1 MHKHYIIF
9 LAFLSMLI
17 GQGALL
23 DMEDMEDM
31 TNDRLDDIREQLKT
45 DPLADTRTVVDPD
58 IETLAI
64 EIDREAA
71 ELEKELSELSEYFG
85 YGYFKRKINFFDNVP
100 TPIDFKLGAGDEIIL
115 SLWGQVNLQEKF
127 TINKD
132 GLIYYKNIGFINLAN
147 KTIDE
152 AELILIDKLS
162 QTYSTIKNTEN
173 STNVMLELGKLR
185 SVNVYFSGQISNPG
199 IHVIHPFSDIFSAI
213 IQADGIKVSGSLRN
227 VQLIRDRKII
237 HTIDFYDFF
246 TNGKSDFS
254 NIRILEGD
262 VIHIPQVENRS
273 EILGAIHQ
281 PGYYELRPNE
291 LLSDLIKY
299 AGGVTVNAADT
310 IMLDWV
316 VPISKRSSIDDTQR
330 ELALTMEDAQNF
342 VLNAG
347 STVHVESVRAMATGV
362 LVYGRVKNPGYY
374 PASKSLKEVLDL
386 AGGFNDPF
394 YVQSIR
400 TDEIKILRRDGSQFY
415 GSEFNISYKES
426 DTFDLFPDDKVFVYE
441 DSKYRNIP
449 TVRIEGEVN
458 RSGTFPFKQGMTIQD
473 VIDLAEGFTPF
484 ANHKGV
490 ILFDEWEPLLDKSE
504 LDEKGIDHS
513 PLMQDPVA
521 NITPEFQIA
530 ENAFIQVLPLKNH
543 VLVEGAVYRPGLVTY
558 TGPKSVNFY
567 LKQAGGATSE
577 AEFKDSYLMRANG
590 KIKTLNRRNQKW
602 VKVEPGDQIW
612 MPINTNPSEFN
623 ATEFTASIVNILTNL
638 ATIIFIIDSNTD

>member
-1 MHKHYIIF
+1 MYKHYIIL
-9 LAFLSMLI
+9 LAFLSILI
-17 GQGALL
+17 GQESML
-23 DMEDMEDM
+23 DMQDM

-45 DPLADTRTVVDPD
+45 DPLADTRKVLDPN

-64 EIDREAA
+64 EIDRDAA
-71 ELEKELSELSEYFG
+71 KLEEELSELSEYFG
-85 YGYFKRKINFFDNVP
+85 YNYFKRKINFFDNVP
-100 TPIDFKLGAGDEIIL
+100 TPIDFKLGAGDEIVL
-115 SLWGQVNLQEKF
+115 SLWGQINLQEKF
-127 TINKD
+127 IINKD
-132 GLIYYKNIGFINLAN
+132 GLIYYKNIGFISLAN

-152 AELILIDKLS
+152 AELILRKKLS

-173 STNVMLELGKLR
+173 STKLMLELGKVR

-227 VQLIRDRKII
+227 VQIIRNREII

-246 TNGKSDFS
+246 TDGKSDFS
-254 NIRILEGD
+254 NIRLLEGD

-273 EILGAIHQ
+273 EIIGAIEQ
-281 PGYYELRPNE
+281 PGRYELRPNE

-310 IMLDWV
+310 ITLDWV

-330 ELALTMEDAQNF
+330 ELALTMEEAKTI
-342 VLNAG
+342 VVNAG
-347 STVHVESVRAMATGV
+347 STVHVESVRAMATRV

-386 AGGFNDPF
+386 AGGFNDPL
-394 YVQSIR
+394 YVPSIR
-400 TDEIKILRRDGSQFY
+400 TDEIKVLRRDNTQFY
-415 GSEFNISYKES
+415 GAEFNISYKES
-426 DTFDLFPDDKVFVYE
+426 DTFDLLPDDKVFVYE

-473 VIDLAEGFTPF
+473 VINLAEGFTPF
-484 ANHKGV
+484 ANPEGV
-490 ILFDEWEPLLDKSE
+490 ILFDEWSPLLDKDE
-504 LDEKGIDHS
+504 LEERGMSHT

-521 NITPEFQIA
+521 NTTPEFKIA
-530 ENAFIQVLPLKNH
+530 INAFIRVLPLKNH
-543 VLVEGAVYRPGLVTY
+543 VLIQGEVYRPGLVTY
-558 TGPKSVNFY
+558 TGPKSVKFY
-567 LKQAGGATSE
+567 LEQSGGATSL

-590 KIKTLNRRNQKW
+590 EIVTLNKRNQRW
-602 VKVEPGDQIW
+602 IKVESGDEIFIPTD
-612 MPINTNPSEFN
+612 MNPSEFN
-623 ATEFTASIVNILTNL
+623 ATEFTSDIVSILTNL
-638 ATIIFIIDSNTD
+638 ATIIFIVNSNSN

>member
-1 MHKHYIIF
+1 MNKYYIIF
-9 LAFLSMLI
+9 LASLSMLI
-17 GQGALL
+17 GQGSLL
-23 DMEDMEDM
+23 DMEDM

-45 DPLADTRTVVDPD
+45 DPVADTRTVLDPK

-64 EIDREAA
+64 EIDREAE
-71 ELEKELSELSEYFG
+71 ELEKELEELSEYFG

-100 TPIDFKLGAGDEIIL
+100 TPIDFKLGAGDEVIL
-115 SLWGQVNLQEKF
+115 SLWGQINLQEKF
-127 TINKD
+127 IISKD

-152 AELILIDKLS
+152 AELLLRDKLS
-162 QTYSTIKNTEN
+162 QTYSTIKDPKNPTEL
-173 STNVMLELGKLR
+173 MLELGKLR
-185 SVNVYFSGQISNPG
+185 SVNVYFSGQISHPG
-199 IHVIHPFSDIFSAI
+199 VHVIHPFSDIFSAI

-227 VQLIRDRKII
+227 VQLIRNREII
-237 HTIDFYDFF
+237 YTLDFYDFF
-246 TNGKSDFS
+246 TNGKSDFTK
-254 NIRILEGD
+254 IRLLEGD
-262 VIHIPQVENRS
+262 VIHIPRINHRS
-273 EILGAIHQ
+273 EILGAVAQ
-281 PGYYELRPNE
+281 PGYYELLPGA
-291 LLSDLIKY
+291 LLSDLIKH

-330 ELALTMEDAQNF
+330 ELALTMDDAQSF

-347 STVHVESVRAMATGV
+347 STVNVESVRAMATGV

-386 AGGFNDPF
+386 AGGFSDPF
-394 YVQSIR
+394 YMQSIR
-400 TDEIKILRRDGSQFY
+400 TDEIKVLRRDGSQFY
-415 GSEFNISYKES
+415 GYEFNIAYKES

-484 ANHKGV
+484 ANPKGV
-490 ILFDEWEPLLDKSE
+490 ILFDEWEPLLDKDE
-504 LDEKGIDHS
+504 LEEKGMDHS

-521 NITPEFQIA
+521 NITPEFKIA
-530 ENAFIQVLPLKNH
+530 ENAFIRVLPLKNH
-543 VLVEGAVYRPGLVTY
+543 VSVDGAVYRPGLVTY
-558 TGPKSVNFY
+558 TGPKSVKFY

-577 AEFKDSYLMRANG
+577 AEFQDSYLTRANG
-590 KIKTLNRRNQKW
+590 EVITLNKQNQKW
-602 VKVEPGDQIW
+602 TKVEPGDQIFI
-612 MPINTNPSEFN
+612 PINMNPSEFD
-623 ATEFTASIVNILTNL
+623 ATRFTADIVSILTNL
-638 ATIIFIIDSNTD
+638 ATIIFIVDSNSN

>member
-1 MHKHYIIF
+1 MYKHYIIL
-9 LAFLSMLI
+9 LAFLSILI
-17 GQGALL
+17 GQESML
-23 DMEDMEDM
+23 DMQDM

-45 DPLADTRTVVDPD
+45 DPLADTRKVLDPN

-64 EIDREAA
+64 EIDRDAA
-71 ELEKELSELSEYFG
+71 KLEEELSELSEYFG
-85 YGYFKRKINFFDNVP
+85 YNYFKRKINFFDNVP
-100 TPIDFKLGAGDEIIL
+100 TPIDFKLGAGDEIVL
-115 SLWGQVNLQEKF
+115 SLWGQINLQEKF
-127 TINKD
+127 IINKD
-132 GLIYYKNIGFINLAN
+132 GLIYYKNIGFISLAN

-152 AELILIDKLS
+152 AELILRKKLS

-173 STNVMLELGKLR
+173 STKLMLELGKVR

-227 VQLIRDRKII
+227 VQIIRNREII

-246 TNGKSDFS
+246 TDGKSDFS
-254 NIRILEGD
+254 NIRLLEGD

-273 EILGAIHQ
+273 EIIGAIEQ
-281 PGYYELRPNE
+281 PGRYELRPNE

-330 ELALTMEDAQNF
+330 ELALTMEEAKTI
-342 VLNAG
+342 VVNAG
-347 STVHVESVRAMATGV
+347 STVHVESVRAMATRV

-386 AGGFNDPF
+386 AGGFNDPL
-394 YVQSIR
+394 YVPSIR
-400 TDEIKILRRDGSQFY
+400 TDEIKVLRRDNTQFY
-415 GSEFNISYKES
+415 GAEFNISYKES
-426 DTFDLFPDDKVFVYE
+426 DTFDLLPDDKVFVYE

-473 VIDLAEGFTPF
+473 VINLAEGFTPF
-484 ANHKGV
+484 ANPEGV
-490 ILFDEWEPLLDKSE
+490 ILFDEWSPLLDKDE
-504 LDEKGIDHS
+504 LEERGMSHT

-521 NITPEFQIA
+521 NTTPEFKIA
-530 ENAFIQVLPLKNH
+530 INAFIRVLPLKNH
-543 VLVEGAVYRPGLVTY
+543 VLIQGEVYRPGLVTY
-558 TGPKSVNFY
+558 TGPKSVKFY
-567 LKQAGGATSE
+567 LEQSGGATSL

-590 KIKTLNRRNQKW
+590 EIVTLNKRNQRW
-602 VKVEPGDQIW
+602 IKVESGDEIFIPTD
-612 MPINTNPSEFN
+612 MNPSEFN
-623 ATEFTASIVNILTNL
+623 ATEFTSDIVSILTNL
-638 ATIIFIIDSNTD
+638 ATIIFIVNSNSN